1 MGKVYR
7 VDEIINILFD
17 DGWKFNSQE
26 GGHKHFEHPLK
37 KGKVTVPVGNK
48 ELGKKT
54 ANSILKQAGLKKQ

>member
-1 MGKVYR
+1 MGKVYK
-7 VDEIINILFD
+7 VDEIIKIIID

-26 GGHKHFEHPLK
+26 GSHRHYEHPVK

-54 ANSILKQAGLKKQ
+54 ANSILKQAGLK